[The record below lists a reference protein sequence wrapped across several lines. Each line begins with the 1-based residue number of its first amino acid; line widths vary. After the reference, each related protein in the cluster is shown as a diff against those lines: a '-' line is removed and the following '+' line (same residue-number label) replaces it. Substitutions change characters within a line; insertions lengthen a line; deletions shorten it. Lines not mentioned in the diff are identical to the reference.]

1 MIILVKF
8 GTNLETRYLV
18 QLHYAIILKLLIIHY
33 IIPLRISV
41 HFIDSWKHENFI
53 PFDIVVIEKY
63 F

>member
-41 HFIDSWKHENFI
+41 HFIDS
-53 PFDIVVIEKY
+53 
-63 F
+63 